1 MNANGITVSARRG
14 IIWIG
19 KYAPFVIVAIVTLS
33 NIEALY
39 SLLTEQYAEYNGE
52 IVYYKPISWFIGD
65 YFKLSI
71 AWVAALAV
79 LSVGVEA
86 CFWNRA
92 CIAFLA
98 LVLWQKD
105 FFLEHT
111 IDETYFAV
119 VLIIN
124 STIGTLLII
133 KGIKIM
139 LKIMRNFAS
148 L

>member
-1 MNANGITVSARRG
+1 MNTNGITISARRG
-14 IIWIG
+14 IILIG
-19 KYAPFVIVAIVTLS
+19 KYAPFIIVAIVTLS
-33 NIEALY
+33 NTEALY
-39 SLLTEQYAEYNGE
+39 SLLAEQYAEYNGE

-71 AWVAALAV
+71 AWVAALTV

-98 LVLWQKD
+98 VVLWQKD

-111 IDETYFAV
+111 INETYFAI
-119 VLIIN
+119 VLIVN
-124 STIGTLLII
+124 STIGTLLVI

-139 LKIMRNFAS
+139 LK
-148 L
+148 

>member
-1 MNANGITVSARRG
+1 MSANGITMSARRG

-33 NIEALY
+33 NTEALY

-52 IVYYKPISWFIGD
+52 IVYYKPISWFIGN

-71 AWVAALAV
+71 ACVAALAV

-92 CIAFLA
+92 CVAFLA
-98 LVLWQKD
+98 VILWQKD
-105 FFLEHT
+105 FFLENT
-111 IDETYFAV
+111 INETYFAA
-119 VLIIN
+119 VLIAN
-124 STIGTLLII
+124 STIGTLLVI

-139 LKIMRNFAS
+139 L
-148 L
+148 

>member
-1 MNANGITVSARRG
+1 MKTNGVTMSARRG
-14 IIWIG
+14 IILIG

-33 NIEALY
+33 NTEALY
-39 SLLTEQYAEYNGE
+39 SLLAEQYAEYNGE

-71 AWVAALAV
+71 AWVAALTV

-98 LVLWQKD
+98 VVLWQKD

-111 IDETYFAV
+111 INETYFAV
-119 VLIIN
+119 VLIVN
-124 STIGTLLII
+124 STIGTLLVI

-139 LKIMRNFAS
+139 LK
-148 L
+148 

>member
-1 MNANGITVSARRG
+1 MNANVITMSARRG

-71 AWVAALAV
+71 AWIFALFV
-79 LSVGVEA
+79 LSIGVEA
-86 CFWNRA
+86 CVWNRA
-92 CIAFLA
+92 CIVFLS
-98 LVLWQKD
+98 LVLLQKD
-105 FFLEHT
+105 FFLEYT
-111 IDETYFAV
+111 INEIYFTV
-119 VLIIN
+119 VLIAN
-124 STIGTLLII
+124 SAIGTLLVI
-133 KGIKIM
+133 KGIRIVSRKQ
-139 LKIMRNFAS
+139 
-148 L
+148 

>member
-1 MNANGITVSARRG
+1 MNANGITMSARRG

-39 SLLTEQYAEYNGE
+39 SLLAEQYAEYNGE

-86 CFWNRA
+86 CVWNRA

-98 LVLWQKD
+98 VVLWQKD

-111 IDETYFAV
+111 INETYFAI
-119 VLIIN
+119 VLSANCIIG
-124 STIGTLLII
+124 IFLVLKGICII
-133 KGIKIM
+133 K
-139 LKIMRNFAS
+139 LKIFC
-148 L
+148 

>member
-1 MNANGITVSARRG
+1 MSANGITMSARRG

-33 NIEALY
+33 NTEALY

-52 IVYYKPISWFIGD
+52 IVYYKPISWFIGN

-92 CIAFLA
+92 CVAFLA
-98 LVLWQKD
+98 VILWQKD
-105 FFLEHT
+105 FFLENT
-111 IDETYFAV
+111 INETYFAA
-119 VLIIN
+119 VLIAN
-124 STIGTLLII
+124 STIVTLLVI

-139 LKIMRNFAS
+139 L
-148 L
+148 